1 MEENGKNVNTNDN
14 NNNNN
19 NNKNGNEKKEL
30 NNKKVLGLFLIVVVI
45 GVIFFVIG
53 SKDDKRRKDEI
64 ENGFKD
70 NTIVE
75 PNTISENTMNG
86 TTEEVE
92 YSSKIKLGQKCW
104 IQTNR
109 QYDIDETE
117 RDTFT
122 LTSDVRWEDPEERM
136 RYMDEEE
143 LEESKEIGSKYDMMV
158 DGINYPGYIGVTD
171 PSKTDFNG
179 NPKYTIEI
187 VNIAPSG
194 AVQVL
199 INKK

>member
-1 MEENGKNVNTNDN
+1 MEEKGNNIKAKDN
-14 NNNNN
+14 N
-19 NNKNGNEKKEL
+19 KKEL
-30 NNKKVLGLFLIVVVI
+30 NNKKVLLLFFIVLVI
-45 GVIFFVIG
+45 GIIFFVVG
-53 SKDDKRRKDEI
+53 SKDDKKRKEEI
-64 ENGFKD
+64 EAGFKD
-70 NTIVE
+70 NTIIE

-92 YSSKIKLGQKCW
+92 YSSKIKLGEKCW

-109 QYDIDETE
+109 QYDIDGTE

-122 LTSDVRWEDPEERM
+122 LTSDVRWEDPEMRM
-136 RYMDEEE
+136 RYMGDEEIP
-143 LEESKEIGSKYDMMV
+143 EEEKEIGSKYDMMV

-187 VNIAPSG
+187 VNVAPSG
-194 AVQVL
+194 AVQV
-199 INKK
+199 IVSKK